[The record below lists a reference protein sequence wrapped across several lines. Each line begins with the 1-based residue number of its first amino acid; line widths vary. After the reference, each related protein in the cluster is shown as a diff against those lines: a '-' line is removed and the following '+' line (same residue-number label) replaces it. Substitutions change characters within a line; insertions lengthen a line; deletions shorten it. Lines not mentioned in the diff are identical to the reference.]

1 MSTLTVQRGGTRR
14 LPPGPPG
21 YPVVG
26 CGPDLVRDLVG
37 TFTRAWRE
45 YGDIVRF
52 RLPGKREL
60 FLVVHPD
67 HIKHV
72 LDDRQPNYPKDPLSV
87 GKFEPWCGQGL
98 FTSNGDFHF
107 RQRRLAQPAFK
118 GSRISGFGPAMVDAT
133 TEMVHRWRPL
143 ADARRTFDITPE
155 MFRLALTIVMRTLFS
170 TDVSDRA
177 GDLARAVRI
186 CNAYTN
192 TRLQRFVE
200 LPEQLPSRSRKRF
213 LAARATLDEFVYGLI
228 AERRRDSEPSDDL
241 LTRFLVARDPQTGG
255 GMSDKQLRDE
265 VVTMFLGGYETTA
278 LSLVWAFSLLSR
290 HPEAERR
297 VRAEVAEVCGD
308 REPSADDLPKM
319 RYLKAFYQ
327 EVLRL
332 YPSVWTMSRSPLE
345 DDEIGGYHI
354 PAGSQVFISPYLM
367 HRHPG
372 FWENPEGF
380 RPERFLKSATGGG
393 PLYSYIPF
401 SRGPRL
407 CPGSSVAVLE
417 APLVIARILQAYRL
431 TLAPGHLC
439 EPTSNVFLYPRGGM
453 PMRVEHTGRP
463 AAGPKEER

>member
-1 MSTLTVQRGGTRR
+1 MSPTSSGR
-14 LPPGPPG
+14 LRQAPGPRG

-37 TFTRAWRE
+37 TFTRSWRE

-52 RLPGKREL
+52 RLPGKRAL
-60 FLVVHPD
+60 FLIAHPD

-87 GKFEPWCGQGL
+87 GKFEPWVGQGM
-98 FTSNGDFHF
+98 FTSNGEFHF

-133 TEMVHRWRPL
+133 SDLVREWRGR
-143 ADARRTFDITPE
+143 ASREETFDITPE
-155 MFRLALTIVMRTLFS
+155 MFRLALTIVMQTLFS
-170 TDVSDRA
+170 TDVSSRA
-177 GDLARAVRI
+177 GELARAVRI

-192 TRLQRFVE
+192 VRLQRFVE
-200 LPEQLPSRSRKRF
+200 LPQSLPSKARTRF
-213 LAARATLDEFVYGLI
+213 LQARSTLDSFVYGLI
-228 AERRRDSEPSDDL
+228 ADRRRDPAPPDDL
-241 LTRFLVARDPQTGG
+241 LTRFLNAQDEQTGDR
-255 GMSDKQLRDE
+255 MSDKQLRDE

-278 LSLVWAFSLLSR
+278 LSLVWAFSLMSR
-290 HPEAERR
+290 YPTSERKA
-297 VRAEVAEVCGD
+297 RAEIAEVCGD
-308 REPSADDLPKM
+308 RVPAASDLPKL
-319 RYLKAFYQ
+319 RYLRAFYQ

-332 YPSVWTMSRSPLE
+332 YPSVWTMSRSPVE

-367 HRHPG
+367 HRHPR

-380 RPERFLKSATGGG
+380 RPERFEKSATGGA
-393 PLYSYIPF
+393 PLYAYIPF

-417 APLVIARILQAYRL
+417 APLVIARILQDYRL
-431 TLAPGHLC
+431 TLAGGHVC

-453 PMRVEHTGRP
+453 PMRLQHAR
-463 AAGPKEER
+463 AAGEGAA

>member
-1 MSTLTVQRGGTRR
+1 MSLTLSGR
-14 LPPGPPG
+14 LRQAPGPQG

-37 TFTRAWRE
+37 TFTRSWRE

-52 RLPGKREL
+52 RLPGKRNL
-60 FLVVHPD
+60 FLIAHPD

-87 GKFEPWCGQGL
+87 GKFEPWVGQGM
-98 FTSNGDFHF
+98 FTSNGEFHF

-133 TEMVHRWRPL
+133 SDLVQEWRGR
-143 ADARRTFDITPE
+143 ASREETFDITPE
-155 MFRLALTIVMRTLFS
+155 MFRLALTIVMQTLFS
-170 TDVSDRA
+170 TDVSSRA
-177 GDLARAVRI
+177 GELARAVRI

-192 TRLQRFVE
+192 VRLQRFVE
-200 LPEQLPSRSRKRF
+200 LPQALPSKARTQFLQARS
-213 LAARATLDEFVYGLI
+213 TLDSFVYGLI
-228 AERRRDSEPSDDL
+228 ADRRRDPAPPDDL
-241 LTRFLVARDPQTGG
+241 LTRFLNAQDEQTGDR
-255 GMSDKQLRDE
+255 MSDKQLRDE

-278 LSLVWAFSLLSR
+278 LSLVWAFSLMSR
-290 HPEAERR
+290 HPESERKA
-297 VRAEVAEVCGD
+297 RAEVAEVCGD
-308 REPSADDLPKM
+308 RVPAASDLPKL
-319 RYLKAFYQ
+319 RYLRAFYQ

-332 YPSVWTMSRSPLE
+332 YPSVWTMSRSPIE

-367 HRHPG
+367 HRHPK

-380 RPERFLKSATGGG
+380 RPERFEKSATGGA
-393 PLYSYIPF
+393 PLYAYIPF

-417 APLVIARILQAYRL
+417 APLVIARILQDYRL
-431 TLAPGHLC
+431 TLAGGHVC

-453 PMRVEHTGRP
+453 PMRLQHFK
-463 AAGPKEER
+463 AAGEGAA